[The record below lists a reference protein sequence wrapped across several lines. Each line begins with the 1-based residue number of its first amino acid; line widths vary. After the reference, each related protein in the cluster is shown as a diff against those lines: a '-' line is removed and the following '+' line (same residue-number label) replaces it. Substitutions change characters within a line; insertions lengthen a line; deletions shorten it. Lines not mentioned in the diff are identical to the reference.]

1 MKRLLSIFAVV
12 LLSIGLFAMGTQDV
26 FPTVNNSIATDGD
39 VIPRERRD
47 PPKAT
52 IDFQKNDN
60 AVATDGDVIPRER
73 RDPPKA
79 TLDFQKNDN
88 AVATD
93 GDVIPRERSCLL
105 YTSDAA
111 DE

>member
-52 IDFQKNDN
+52 
-60 AVATDGDVIPRER
+60 
-73 RDPPKA
+73 
-79 TLDFQKNDN
+79 LDFQNVTN
-88 AVATD
+88 
-93 GDVIPRERSCLL
+93 VI
-105 YTSDAA
+105 A
-111 DE
+111 

>member
-39 VIPRERRD
+39 NIPKERRD

-52 IDFQKNDN
+52 NDFQYIEN
-60 AVATDGDVIPRER
+60 AVATDGDNIPKER

-79 TLDFQKNDN
+79 TLDFQNVTN
-88 AVATD
+88 
-93 GDVIPRERSCLL
+93 VI
-105 YTSDAA
+105 A
-111 DE
+111 

>member
-26 FPTVNNSIATDGD
+26 FPTVDNTIATDGD
-39 VIPRERRD
+39 VIPKERRD

-60 AVATDGDVIPRER
+60 AVATDGDVIPKER

-79 TLDFQKNDN
+79 TIDFQKNDN

-93 GDVIPRERSCLL
+93 G
-105 YTSDAA
+105 
-111 DE
+111 